1 MIVSVEVIV
10 VVMIV
15 LRGDQSQDAAVV
27 VAEVIR
33 VRTLLS

>member
-15 LRGDQSQDAAVV
+15 LRGDQSQNV
-27 VAEVIR
+27 EVIR
-33 VRTLLS
+33 VRTLLLR